1 MNKELDKKT
10 AADVVLLLATF
21 RCFEEQLYNLKGKH
35 GQILKL
41 YFNRLIGVARTYDK
55 YVAKH
60 LSKLNQNHQDV
71 IQDNLMEL
79 IYTTKKIIDDE
90 NNNE

>member
-1 MNKELDKKT
+1 MNKELNKKT

-41 YFNRLIGVARTYDK
+41 YFNRLIGVARTYDR
-55 YVAKH
+55 YVSKH